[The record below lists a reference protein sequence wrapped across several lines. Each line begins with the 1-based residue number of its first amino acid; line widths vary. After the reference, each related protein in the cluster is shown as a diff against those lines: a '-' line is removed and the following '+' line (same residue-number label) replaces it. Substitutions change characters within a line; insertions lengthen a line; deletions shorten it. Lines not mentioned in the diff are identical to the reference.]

1 MNVETDAWDVD
12 VKSLNLRNLLG
23 SFGIKIPKDPQK
35 LSFAKQFLETS
46 KLTEL
51 VAEIQCLARGVSLC
65 KNLKYLEI
73 KPGAVYIF
81 EVVVWK
87 EDHHEFIEGKVLC
100 LLAYTFKNLSIDLF
114 CHE

>member
-1 MNVETDAWDVD
+1 MTVETDAWDVD